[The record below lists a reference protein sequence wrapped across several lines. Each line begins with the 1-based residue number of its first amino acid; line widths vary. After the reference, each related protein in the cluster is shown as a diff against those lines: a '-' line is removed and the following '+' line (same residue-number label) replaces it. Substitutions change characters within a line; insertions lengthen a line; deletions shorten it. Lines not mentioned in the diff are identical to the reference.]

1 MDRVAVAM
9 VWKWAFNRIV
19 ASTVLKASTP
29 HDRQGFMMHE
39 TLNTPRH
46 RQIVALVQ
54 AHGFMSNED
63 LAQRLGV
70 TVQTIRRDLNA
81 LAETGHVARY
91 HGGASPSSSTE
102 NIAYGERQ
110 TLHSRAKDAIGACAA
125 ALIPDGSSLFIN
137 IGTTTEAFAR
147 ALTGHRDLHIITNNL
162 HVAVALSPRRDFRTV
177 LAGGLV
183 RPQDGGIIGAG
194 ATESL
199 SGFRADFGVIG
210 ISGIEED
217 GTLLDFD
224 LDEIQCARAIMRHA
238 RRVILL
244 ADHTKFTRKPVGR
257 VGDLTMIDDFVTD
270 RLPSAEFRT
279 QLETKNVTLHVIES
293 S

>member
-1 MDRVAVAM
+1 
-9 VWKWAFNRIV
+9 
-19 ASTVLKASTP
+19 
-29 HDRQGFMMHE
+29 MMHD

-91 HGGASPSSSTE
+91 HGGASPTSSTE

-210 ISGIEED
+210 ISDVEED

-270 RLPSAEFRT
+270 RIPSAEFRT
-279 QLETKNVTLHVIES
+279 QLETANVTLHVTDNA
-293 S
+293 

>member
-1 MDRVAVAM
+1 
-9 VWKWAFNRIV
+9 
-19 ASTVLKASTP
+19 
-29 HDRQGFMMHE
+29 MMQDI
-39 TLNTPRH
+39 LNSPRH
-46 RQIVALVQ
+46 RQIVTLVQ

-81 LAETGHVARY
+81 LSEAGHVARY
-91 HGGASPSSSTE
+91 HGGASPASSTE

-110 TLHSRAKDAIGACAA
+110 SLHSRAKEAIGKCASR
-125 ALIPDGSSLFIN
+125 LIPDGSSLFIN

-147 ALTGHRDLHIITNNL
+147 ALTSHKDLHVITNNL

-183 RPQDGGIIGAG
+183 RPQDGGIVGAG

-244 ADHTKFTRKPVGR
+244 ADHTKFTRSPVGR
-257 VGDLTMIDDFVTD
+257 VGDLSSIDDFVTD
-270 RLPSAEFRT
+270 RMPSSPFVAA
-279 QLETKNVTLHVIES
+279 LEAANVRLHIA
-293 S
+293 